1 MSGLAGGAIL
11 KRQQGF
17 SLTEVLIA
25 TAISSLLLIGASR
38 FLPGLQRAVLL
49 QSGQREQE
57 EEVWQRLFSLG
68 KQLQRAGYCAGN
80 CPGQGLLTGR
90 QGSCVIVRWDAN
102 SNGSWDNSASENDS
116 TGFRLE
122 SGALETLRGATSC
135 EGKGWEKLTDP
146 DRLVITH
153 FMVRKVEHAWP
164 LSARASRGSLIRRC
178 IRSRGTT
185 CEPSTWYVF
194 PGAGS
199 AFTGAWYPDPHR
211 SQPATHYV

>member
-1 MSGLAGGAIL
+1 ML

-17 SLTEVLIA
+17 SLTEVLNP

-80 CPGQGLLTGR
+80 CQGQGLLTGR

-153 FMVRKVEHAWP
+153 FMVRKVEHARFAP
-164 LSARASRGSLIRRC
+164 EFTIELAAIRK
-178 IRSRGTT
+178 GEQGKPYQAVYT
-185 CEPSTWYVF
+185 V
-194 PGAGS
+194 
-199 AFTGAWYPDPHR
+199 TGYNL
-211 SQPATHYV
+211 

>member
-1 MSGLAGGAIL
+1 MSM
-11 KRQQGF
+11 KQRGF

-25 TAISSLLLIGASR
+25 TAISSLLLISASR

-49 QSGQREQE
+49 QSGQRAGRRGLATPVRPRQTASACG
-57 EEVWQRLFSLG
+57 VLRG
-68 KQLQRAGYCAGN
+68 KLQ
-80 CPGQGLLTGR
+80 GQALVIGR

-146 DRLVITH
+146 DRLTIAH
-153 FMVRKVEHAWP
+153 FVVRTVEHAGFAP
-164 LSARASRGSLIRRC
+164 ELNIELAAIRKGEQGNPGRRC

-185 CEPSTWYVF
+185 CESSTRHVF
-194 PGAGS
+194 AGAGS
-199 AFTGAWYPDPHR
+199 AFTGARYPDPHR
-211 SQPATHYV
+211 SQSAAHNV

>member
-1 MSGLAGGAIL
+1 MSM
-11 KRQQGF
+11 RQRGF

-25 TAISSLLLIGASR
+25 TAVSSLLLISASR

-49 QSGQREQE
+49 QSGQRERE
-57 EEVWQRLFSLG
+57 EEVWQHLFALG

-80 CPGQGLLTGR
+80 CQGQGLLIGR

-102 SNGSWDNSASENDS
+102 SNGKWDSTASENDS

-146 DRLVITH
+146 ESLAITRFKVSKADRAGFAPELNIELAALRQGEQGEPWQALY
-153 FMVRKVEHAWP
+153 MV
-164 LSARASRGSLIRRC
+164 
-178 IRSRGTT
+178 
-185 CEPSTWYVF
+185 
-194 PGAGS
+194 
-199 AFTGAWYPDPHR
+199 TGYNL
-211 SQPATHYV
+211 